1 MNEILDQLR
10 TTFSTTFGSTFL
22 TYFKGEI
29 RSPAIDDMPILTV
42 IPISTAQEHSGTLR
56 DKVVYTIAVE
66 VQISVKQYLDNS
78 AGQGTQLDTLDAL
91 IDHIEQRE
99 SDGDLQTDTV
109 MGIINANLT
118 VTNKVLFTD
127 NMKVDYEQYLL
138 DNKFPVAKAR
148 VTFEATDRPNRT

>member
-1 MNEILDQLR
+1 M
-10 TTFSTTFGSTFL
+10 

-29 RSPAIDDMPILTV
+29 RIPAIDDMPILTV
-42 IPISTAQEHSGTLR
+42 IPISTVQQHSGTLR

-66 VQISVKQYLDNS
+66 IQVSVKQYLDNS

-91 IDHIEQRE
+91 IDHVEQRE
-99 SDGDLQTDTV
+99 NDGDLQTDTV

-118 VTNKVLFTD
+118 IGSRVLYTD
-127 NMKVDYEQYLL
+127 SMRVEYEQYLI
-138 DNKFPVAKAR
+138 NNQFPVAKAR